1 MQDLKKM
8 FMEICEEIK
17 ETTELFYQQ
26 KEHAGYQKLDK
37 TLLSVSNGIECLF
50 ATLKEENPPEFDQNE
65 ILNILNNAMNAMQVK
80 DTVLLAD
87 ILQYDLLEQFE
98 SIIKQI

>member
-1 MQDLKKM
+1 MQDLKKTLLA
-8 FMEICEEIK
+8 ICEEIK

-26 KEHAGYQKLDK
+26 KEHNGYQKLNA

-50 ATLKEENPPEFDQNE
+50 ATLNQDNPPEFDQNE
-65 ILNILNNAMNAMQVK
+65 ILSILNNAMNAMQEK

-98 SIIKQI
+98 NVIKQI